1 MRMACACARVPMGVV
16 KCISPLALCACR
28 VSTSNQLE
36 AELVDLCES
45 LAAATGRTLTWTGGS
60 FDDTVRPE
68 ASSRCLRHAAVAKLS
83 RRRSAN
89 GGAWCVYILHAPEA
103 EGHARR
109 LKEGIE
115 GTLAE
120 SCTLEA
126 PTALDDS
133 ERFLERVARSK
144 CVVVLQT
151 RAVLT
156 QPWALL
162 AAYRASLAKVPMV
175 CVLVSNS
182 GYDFASA
189 QQCLEGLSACLEAA
203 DIAQMRTVL
212 SGWTPPG
219 SLEALQARLSSIIP
233 ATISVLY
240 DPEGT
245 ANALAA
251 TARDIRDKMR
261 LLQTGQR
268 HLPGDRPSGRR
279 LLRRSHVELALT
291 PSTAEVVT
299 IEVSS

>member
-1 MRMACACARVPMGVV
+1 M
-16 KCISPLALCACR
+16 
-28 VSTSNQLE
+28 
-36 AELVDLCES
+36 VDLCES

-68 ASSRCLRHAAVAKLS
+68 ASSRRLS
-83 RRRSAN
+83 SALAEFRRKSTATLSNAPSSAER
-89 GGAWCVYILHAPEA
+89 CVYILHAPEA